1 MEYPIWFVLVLEVL
15 ELSKKDRFLSLLC
28 SSRVWSN
35 FDGVVVVQ
43 SSPDFRVLL
52 DLGVRVKKK

>member
-1 MEYPIWFVLVLEVL
+1 MLVLEVL